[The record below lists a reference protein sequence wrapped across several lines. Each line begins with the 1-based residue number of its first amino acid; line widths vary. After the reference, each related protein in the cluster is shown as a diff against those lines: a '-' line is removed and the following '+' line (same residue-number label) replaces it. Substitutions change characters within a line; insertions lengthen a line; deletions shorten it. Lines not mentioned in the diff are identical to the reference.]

1 MLAPELRRR
10 RPGLGLADGWFDPVA
25 AVTSDRR
32 PQGLQGRNGRLLHFG
47 LVLSPRTVTEGV
59 SHAAVGA
66 AERALKLELN
76 AVIVFSLH
84 KELPQ
89 QGKG

>member
-32 PQGLQGRNGRLLHFG
+32 PQGLQGRDGRLLHFG

-66 AERALKLELN
+66 AERALKL
-76 AVIVFSLH
+76 
-84 KELPQ
+84 
-89 QGKG
+89 